1 MQALHQKNLEII
13 SASSSSRTRE
23 KVITI
28 FTYLERNPIADIKN
42 TSVKLGMAYNTVAAV
57 FEKLCEWNILEQRD
71 KTGRMRTYAYED
83 YLKILRADTE
93 IL

>member
-1 MQALHQKNLEII
+1 
-13 SASSSSRTRE
+13 
-23 KVITI
+23 
-28 FTYLERNPIADIKN
+28 
-42 TSVKLGMAYNTVAAV
+42 MAYNTVAAV